1 MKHRLALGLM
11 LVTLLLV
18 APLLSGTFE
27 RHLMIIVGIHV
38 ILVLGLDLLVGW
50 VGLLSMAQAAFWGIG
65 AYASALLSLKF
76 QFPFWLAL
84 AGASATSASA
94 GLIIGYP
101 LLRLRDYQFL
111 VGTFV
116 AGIALTT
123 VFTNLVSITGGPSG
137 LTGIPFA
144 DVGIPGL
151 VTHQIN
157 PMRAKAEYLY
167 LVLALVALT
176 WFVHWTITR
185 RNWIGHVL
193 AGIREN
199 AALSQAVGIPTGR
212 YKLLAFC
219 VSAAFAGVAG
229 SLYAHYVTFIN
240 PELFT
245 FVESFDLLVMTIV
258 GGAGSSSG
266 PLVGS
271 VLLTAI
277 RELTHPLHPAIAQI
291 LFGVL
296 LIGITAL
303 LPGGFVGG
311 ATKLKAW
318 IQNSRL

>member
-1 MKHRLALGLM
+1 MRRRHLM
-11 LVTLLLV
+11 LGFVFILLLLG
-18 APLLSGTFE
+18 APLIGGTFE

-50 VGLLSMAQAAFWGIG
+50 VGLLSMAQAAFWGVG

-76 QFPFWLAL
+76 QVPFWVAL
-84 AGASATSASA
+84 LGAVTISTIA

-101 LLRLRDYQFL
+101 LLRLRGYQFL

-116 AGIALTT
+116 AGIALTI
-123 VFTNLVSITGGPSG
+123 VFTNLVGITGGPSG

-157 PMRAKAEYLY
+157 PVRAKIEYVY
-167 LVLALVALT
+167 LVLAFVSLT
-176 WFVHWTITR
+176 WFVHRKITR
-185 RNWIGHVL
+185 TSWTGRVF

-199 AALSQAVGIPTGR
+199 EPLSQAVGIATGR

-219 VSAAFAGVAG
+219 VSAAFAGIAG

-245 FVESFDLLVMTIV
+245 FVESFDLLVMNIV

-266 PLVGS
+266 PIVGS

-296 LIGITAL
+296 LIGIIAL

-311 ATKLKAW
+311 VTRLRAW
-318 IQNSRL
+318 IRNL